1 MDLIYRNSFD
11 ATILLILIGVLAVHF
26 FVNILYIL
34 TLSNTLRAISEQNR
48 TMPPS
53 NAWLLLIPIFNLVW
67 SFIVVNNLSE
77 SILKES
83 KLRSFP
89 LAESKPANGIGIAMS
104 VLRCTTFVPVLGLLS
119 GPAAF
124 ICWIIYWVQ
133 INNYKKAIQ
142 TAPYNG
148 SANDSMIF
156 KF

>member
-1 MDLIYRNSFD
+1 MDLNYRDNFD
-11 ATILLILIGVLAVHF
+11 ITIMLILIGILAAF
-26 FVNILYIL
+26 LFVQVLYIL
-34 TLSNTLRAISEQNR
+34 TLRNTFRAISEPNR
-48 TMPPS
+48 TMSP
-53 NAWLLLIPIFNLVW
+53 NNTWLLLIPVFNLVW

-83 KLRSFP
+83 KTKSFP
-89 LAESKPANGIGIAMS
+89 LTEANPANGTGIAMS
-104 VLRCTTFVPVLGLLS
+104 VLRCTTFIPILGLFS
-119 GPAAF
+119 GLAAF

-148 SANDSMIF
+148 AGNDSMIF

>member
-26 FVNILYIL
+26 FVNIMYIL
-34 TLSNTLRAISEQNR
+34 TLRNTLRAISEQNR

-53 NAWLLLIPIFNLVW
+53 NTWLLLIPIFNLVW

-89 LAESKPANGIGIAMS
+89 LAESNPANGIGIAMS
-104 VLRCTTFVPVLGLLS
+104 VLRCTTFVPVLGFLS

>member
-1 MDLIYRNSFD
+1 MGLIYQDNLD
-11 ATILLILIGVLAVHF
+11 ITIMLILIGTIAVF
-26 FVNILYIL
+26 LFVQVLYIL
-34 TLSNTLRAISEQNR
+34 TLRNTFRVISEQNR
-48 TMPPS
+48 TMSP
-53 NAWLLLIPIFNLVW
+53 NNTWLLLIPIFNLVW

-83 KLRSFP
+83 KLKSFP

-133 INNYKKAIQ
+133 INSYKKVIQ

>member
-1 MDLIYRNSFD
+1 MGLTYRDSFD
-11 ATILLILIGVLAVHF
+11 VTMVLILIGIIAVYL

-34 TLSNTLRAISEQNR
+34 TLRNTFKAISEQNR
-48 TMPPS
+48 TMAP
-53 NAWLLLIPIFNLVW
+53 NNTWLLLIPVFNLVW

-83 KLRSFP
+83 KLKSFP
-89 LAESKPANGIGIAMS
+89 LSEANPANGTGIAMS
-104 VLRCTTFVPVLGLLS
+104 VLRCTTVVPLLGFFS
-119 GPAAF
+119 GLAAV

-142 TAPYNG
+142 AAPYNG
-148 SANDSMIF
+148 TGNDSVIF